1 MEVIKMSKV
10 KNKKILLK
18 EVFNPKEND
27 ILLSQIKELD
37 EKLEKIGIKGEEI
50 TLEEINRIM
59 SKVSPL
65 SPIISEMRR

>member
-1 MEVIKMSKV
+1 MSKLSKV
-10 KNKKILLK
+10 KNKQILLR
-18 EVFNPKEND
+18 EVSDPRED
-27 ILLSQIKELD
+27 GVLLSQIKELD
-37 EKLEKIGIKGEEI
+37 KELERKGIKGEEI

>member
-1 MEVIKMSKV
+1 V
-10 KNKKILLK
+10 KNKQILLR
-18 EVFNPKEND
+18 EVSDPRED
-27 ILLSQIKELD
+27 GVLLSQIKELD
-37 EKLEKIGIKGEEI
+37 KELERKGIKGEEI